1 MAVRAQFE
9 NSNEIGVFSTLTN
22 SYALTAVG
30 ASENFYRYA
39 SFRRAAAALHGD
51 CGAAVPPHC
60 LQEQEHHEHDTDRVP
75 AYTVFSKQSYK
86 MSSPSAEQRSQAH
99 ALSED
104 SQLGKHSH
112 CLVSLKPPLTS
123 RPRNRKGLLVPTSTT
138 DQELQHLRNSL
149 PDEIRIQR
157 IEERLSA
164 LGNVIVTNDH
174 IALIHPDLERETE
187 EIIAD
192 VLGVEVFRQTIA
204 DNVLVGSYMSL
215 SNQGGLVHPKTS
227 IQDQDELSSL
237 LQVPL
242 VAGSVNRG
250 SNVVGAGMVVNDW
263 MSVTGLDTTATELSV
278 IESVFRLG
286 EGNAPGNISGSMKD
300 TMVESFY

>member
-9 NSNEIGVFSTLTN
+9 NSNEVGVFSTLTN
-22 SYALTAVG
+22 SYALVAVG
-30 ASENFYRYA
+30 ASENFYSVFEA
-39 SFRRAAAALHGD
+39 E
-51 CGAAVPPHC
+51 
-60 LQEQEHHEHDTDRVP
+60 LQDVIPICHVTIAGTRIVG
-75 AYTVFSKQSYK
+75 
-86 MSSPSAEQRSQAH
+86 R
-99 ALSED
+99 
-104 SQLGKHSH
+104 
-112 CLVSLKPPLTS
+112 LTAGS
-123 RPRNRKGLLVPTSTT
+123 RNRKGLLVPTSTT

-149 PDEIRIQR
+149 PDEVKIQR

-164 LGNVIVTNDH
+164 LGNVIVCNDH
-174 IALIHPDLERETE
+174 VALVHPDLERETE

-192 VLGVEVFRQTIA
+192 VLGVDVFRQTIA

-215 SNQGGLVHPKTS
+215 SNQGGIVHPKTS
-227 IQDQDELSSL
+227 ILDQDELSSL

-250 SNVVGAGMVVNDW
+250 SSVVGAGMVVNDW
-263 MSVTGLDTTATELSV
+263 LAVTGLDTTATELSV

-286 EGNAPGNISGSMKD
+286 EGQGPGNINTNLKD